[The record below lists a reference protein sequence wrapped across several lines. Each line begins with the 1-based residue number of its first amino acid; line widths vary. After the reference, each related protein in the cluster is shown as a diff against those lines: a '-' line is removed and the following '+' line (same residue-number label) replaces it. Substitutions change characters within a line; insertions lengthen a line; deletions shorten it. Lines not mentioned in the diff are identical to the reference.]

1 MEEDA
6 CDCAGD
12 TSKSQGR
19 GQCEDPCRGAGKDD
33 VPNTKMDFEK
43 ESNFSTVPMM
53 KGNKSH
59 IKQTNKLDT

>member
-1 MEEDA
+1 MFAGQEMEEDA

-43 ESNFSTVPMM
+43 ESQLFDSAHDEGQQEP
-53 KGNKSH
+53 H
-59 IKQTNKLDT
+59 